1 MRSRVVAEVWAA
13 VLDLPATLAA
23 LHPGKVRIP
32 RDLAVG
38 LGPAGMAVL
47 SGRGGA
53 KERKRVGRATTFRP
67 VFTDAN
73 PLRLGGLSQRAP
85 LAQQR
90 SYEVIELKARSAFG
104 PKRTCDDVRPRP
116 RVRGAY
122 TTDPINTIIGV
133 GTEGCLHESKSSR
146 RHRTSSAACGAW
158 RI

>member
-38 LGPAGMAVL
+38 LRPAGMAVL
-47 SGRGGA
+47 SRRGGA
-53 KERKRVGRATTFRP
+53 KERKRVGRATTFRL
-67 VFTDAN
+67 VCTDAN

-104 PKRTCDDVRPRP
+104 PKRTFL
-116 RVRGAY
+116 AASHMSAF
-122 TTDPINTIIGV
+122 DP
-133 GTEGCLHESKSSR
+133 K
-146 RHRTSSAACGAW
+146 RHGLVT
-158 RI
+158 